1 MRICKVWDDDYP
13 WDVRV
18 QKIGRALSA
27 AGHHVALACR
37 NRKRQ
42 DPRVELD
49 GMSLHRMKPL
59 RALPAKVD
67 VGLMFPAFFSPRWLA
82 HIGSVAREQRTDV
95 LMVRDL
101 PLALAGVAVGKSLGL
116 PVVLDMAENYPAVLR
131 AFQMRN
137 GPSLTDRVV
146 RNPTL
151 ASWVERAALRS
162 VDRMLVVSEEVRQ
175 RMIKMGFPAEHVAVV
190 YNTPQLERF
199 SQTPVPEDIAQRY
212 AGDELVLLY
221 SGMVLPFRGL
231 DTLVEAMPKILQEV
245 PVLDDLARKIG
256 VRKRLELL
264 GFKPIEELPG
274 YFARADM
281 SVIPHLRGEHID
293 TTVPNKLFDA
303 MAMGRPVVSSDAP
316 AVERILR
323 AEDCGVTFLS
333 GRPDSLAT
341 AVLSLRDPARREAL
355 GRNGRAAAERRYN
368 WDADAAVMCD
378 VFDSLGL

>member
-1 MRICKVWDDDYP
+1 
-13 WDVRV
+13 
-18 QKIGRALSA
+18 
-27 AGHHVALACR
+27 
-37 NRKRQ
+37 
-42 DPRVELD
+42 
-49 GMSLHRMKPL
+49 
-59 RALPAKVD
+59 
-67 VGLMFPAFFSPRWLA
+67 
-82 HIGSVAREQRTDV
+82 
-95 LMVRDL
+95 
-101 PLALAGVAVGKSLGL
+101 
-116 PVVLDMAENYPAVLR
+116 
-131 AFQMRN
+131 
-137 GPSLTDRVV
+137 
-146 RNPTL
+146 
-151 ASWVERAALRS
+151 VERAALRS

-245 PVLDDLARKIG
+245 PTARLLIIGPGEEVPVLDDLARKLG